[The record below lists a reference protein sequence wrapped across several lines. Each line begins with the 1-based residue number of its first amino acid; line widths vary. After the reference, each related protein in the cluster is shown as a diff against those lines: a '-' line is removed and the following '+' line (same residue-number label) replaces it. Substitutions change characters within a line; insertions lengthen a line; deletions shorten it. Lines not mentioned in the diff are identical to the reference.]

1 MAKKIVKKL
10 KSSKFLGILY
20 TLKVI
25 LPTLTE
31 LSKIFPTEAINIS
44 SIMSNVLKTKNKLH

>member
-1 MAKKIVKKL
+1 MAKKIVRKL
-10 KSSKFLGILY
+10 KSSKFLGIPY

-31 LSKIFPTEAINIS
+31 LSKIFPTEVINIS
-44 SIMSNVLKTKNKLH
+44 RIMYNVLKTKNKLH